1 MAVLNNGGYCGGVPP
16 LHIPNREV
24 KPAYADG
31 TAMKCGRVGSR
42 LRDHF
47 FNNNSKFEIYE
58 DIILE
63 GVFLDEEGP
72 K

>member
-1 MAVLNNGGYCGGVPP
+1 MVLQ
-16 LHIPNREV
+16 
-24 KPAYADG
+24 KS
-31 TAMKCGRVGSR
+31 GRVGSR
-42 LRDHF
+42 HKDHL